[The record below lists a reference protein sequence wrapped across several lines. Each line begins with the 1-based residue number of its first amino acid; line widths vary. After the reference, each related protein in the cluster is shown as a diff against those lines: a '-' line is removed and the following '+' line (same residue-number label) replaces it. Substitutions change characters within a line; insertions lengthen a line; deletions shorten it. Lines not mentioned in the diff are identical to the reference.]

1 MSEIEI
7 DTGIVLYTRTSNRD
21 KTWAARITKL
31 PGSDI
36 SNLREWLQLQSL
48 GKLVVRMSEVL
59 FHYMLP
65 FSAVDHFMVI
75 SSKDITNDSI
85 EIEDIGVHWIIY
97 PVMKENAIVEEPRHD
112 VVTNPSHYTEG
123 RKYQPK
129 DVIRDWGLNFNLGN
143 VVKYV
148 SRAGRKTD
156 TLEDLK
162 KARQYLD
169 FEIEA
174 MEEENKIERKMDDLE
189 KNIQYLESKFK
200 ATEAEIRAKNIR

>member
-1 MSEIEI
+1 MGIKI
-7 DTGIVLYTRTSNRD
+7 GTGMTLYTRTFNCD
-21 KTWAARITKL
+21 KTWAATMTK
-31 PGSDI
+31 PADANI

-48 GKLVVRMSEVL
+48 GKPVVQMSEVL

-65 FSAVDHFMVI
+65 FNDIDRFMVI
-75 SSKDITNDSI
+75 RSKDITNNAI
-85 EIEDIGVHWIIY
+85 EIRDSGIHWIIY
-97 PVMKENAIVEEPRHD
+97 PVMEEDVIVWEPKID
-112 VVTNPSHYTEG
+112 VITNPSHYTEG

-156 TLEDLK
+156 ALEDLK

-174 MEEENKIERKMDDLE
+174 V
-189 KNIQYLESKFK
+189 ES
-200 ATEAEIRAKNIR
+200 ESRAKNI